1 MKIRDCLAALTVFA
15 ALFAAPVVGQS
26 QPTDK
31 AGKPQAPRPGATPA
45 EQAQFLQKNAE
56 AQMQELQARM
66 FRLSELIK
74 DTEPGDASRLLLAV
88 RKAREELIIE
98 QMKEVL
104 ELIGQRDL
112 TRAAEGEKQIIAK
125 LEELKKLLLAAE
137 NDLILQL
144 ERLRKIESALQK
156 LDAAIKEQKRQE
168 GQTGEM
174 AKQQKDNKPVEPSKF
189 NAAKQ
194 EQERNRQATEAI
206 NQLMKALGS
215 SGAKAGAALGG
226 ACQSMSGAE
235 GSLGGSKAGEAQPR
249 QTEATKKLEQAKQEL
264 ERERAK
270 LLAEIEKQVKAQVLE
285 NLKQML
291 DRQRLIR
298 ESTERLGERLM
309 SADRE
314 AALKAKRLATAE
326 QHVINIADQTVS
338 LIEQTQFSVALPP
351 ALRSIQRRCV
361 YVMSDLSAG
370 RGDARNVAAQK
381 QIEKD
386 IEALIETMKDFAPR
400 GTPGQSNCQGCNG
413 SKNKLLAELRV
424 LRLLQLRVNEETK
437 DADGRR
443 AAALASVDLPQ
454 EVKEKIG
461 TVRDNQGQVHSA
473 TERLH
478 KSVCPDCL
486 KGEH

>member
-1 MKIRDCLAALTVFA
+1 MSNGWRLLSLC
-15 ALFAAPVVGQS
+15 VVLISGTGSLSAQ
-26 QPTDK
+26 T
-31 AGKPQAPRPGATPA
+31 QAPAKDAPKPGITAA
-45 EQAQFLQKNAE
+45 EQAQFQQKNAE
-56 AQMQELQARM
+56 AQMRELQERM
-66 FRLSELIK
+66 YRLAELIK
-74 DTEPGDASRLLLAV
+74 ETEPGDASRLLLAV

-104 ELIGQRDL
+104 ELIDRRDL
-112 TRAAEGEKQIIAK
+112 GKATEGEKQIIAK

-137 NDLILQL
+137 NDLVLQL

-156 LDAAIKEQKRQE
+156 LEAAIKEQKRQE
-168 GQTGEM
+168 GQTGQM
-174 AKQQKDNKPVEPSKF
+174 AQQQKENKPVEPSKF
-189 NAAKQ
+189 TGAKQ
-194 EQERNRQATEAI
+194 EQEKNRQATDAI
-206 NQLMKALGS
+206 NQLTKALGQ

-235 GSLGGSKAGEAQPR
+235 ASLGGSKAGDAQPK
-249 QTEATKKLEQAKQEL
+249 QGDAVKKLEQAKAEL

-298 ESTERLGERLM
+298 ESTEKLGERLM

-314 AALKAKRLATAE
+314 AVLRARRLATAE
-326 QHVINIADQTVS
+326 QHVINIAEQTVA

-351 ALRSIQRRCV
+351 AIRSIQRRCV

-370 RGDARNVAAQK
+370 RGTPQNIAAQK
-381 QIEKD
+381 EIERD
-386 IEALIETMKDFAPR
+386 IEALIETLKEFAPR
-400 GTPGQSNCQGCNG
+400 GTPGQSNCKGCNG

-424 LRLLQLRVNEETK
+424 LRLLQLRVNDETR

-443 AAALASVDLPQ
+443 AAALASPDLPQ
-454 EVKEKIG
+454 EVRDKIG
-461 TVRDNQGQVHSA
+461 SVRNNQEQVHAA
-473 TERLH
+473 TDKLH
-478 KSVCPDCL
+478 KSVCPECL
-486 KGEH
+486 AGEH